1 VSDFDGRLD
10 ADSPLTLPGFFSAL
24 AEGDLLGGVCADCG
38 EVLLPPRPACYGC
51 GSRNVGVEPRPKSGT
66 VYTYTAVHAPP
77 PALEAD
83 APYTIAV
90 VEIDDGGRLT
100 GRVDADH
107 GDVSIGDRVELRIR
121 ELTDEERAIA
131 LEHELEW
138 PVHVF
143 DPV

>member
-1 VSDFDGRLD
+1 MSDRDGRLD

-24 AEGDLLGGVCADCG
+24 AEGDLLGGVCVDCG

-51 GSRNVGVEPRPKSGT
+51 GSRNVEVESRPKAGSI
-66 VYTYTAVHAPP
+66 YTYTAVHAPP

-107 GDVSIGDRVELRIR
+107 GDVSIGDRVELRTR

-138 PVHVF
+138 PLHVF